1 MSKEAASRSLDY
13 RLRTDTLDRI
23 KGAAEAGLRQEDDV
37 MPGDALIGLGQQ
49 MGVAVEAASRAKE
62 AEKERHELALESFDD
77 AIDNLGSRQSAYS
90 TTTFDQAKSFETEQR
105 EAFLA
110 ADKKTQ
116 ETMLKEMGER
126 NASIQGMKEQ
136 VTILEDVMNPI
147 DSSGNAMPSGLDLE
161 MLENIPGGTAMVG
174 KMEALISQKNTTL
187 KYDDDNEAYFEYG
200 DPPQQIYKK
209 DVTEFIK
216 MATKPANEA
225 KAFGDLMNTVSATA
239 MVMPKADPNS
249 KDEIPVVA
257 QKRKELINNAS
268 TWVNTNINKDNVGRM
283 MNSGSVFMNNGK
295 SFRQILQDSDALFNG
310 IGIQNFLLD
319 PDATN
324 KPIDINNDGKRDAD
338 DTQMIVDIAGDD
350 RTKLIDM
357 LQDPGNIDIFRK
369 IVMGYVETNVNST
382 FNNNRATSAK
392 NQLSSNAPGAL
403 NKKPK

>member
-136 VTILEDVMNPI
+136 VTILEDVMNPV

-161 MLENIPGGTAMVG
+161 MLENIPGGTAMLNNM
-174 KMEALISQKNTTL
+174 KELLDQKNTTL
-187 KYDDDNEAYFEYG
+187 MYDDDNEAYFEYG

-225 KAFGDLMNTVSATA
+225 KAFGELMNTVSATA

-249 KDEIPVVA
+249 KDEIPVVE
-257 QKRKELINNAS
+257 QKRNELINSAS
-268 TWVNTNINKDNVGRM
+268 TWVNTNINKNNAGRM

-310 IGIQNFLLD
+310 VAIENFLLN
-319 PDATN
+319 PDKSSN
-324 KPIDINNDGKRDAD
+324 QPIDINKDGKRDAED
-338 DTQMIVDIAGDD
+338 IQMIIDITGDD
-350 RTKLIDM
+350 RTKLINMIQEDVD
-357 LQDPGNIDIFRK
+357 LFRK

-382 FNNNRATSAK
+382 FDNNRATSAK

>member
-13 RLRTDTLDRI
+13 RLRADTLDRI

-49 MGVAVEAASRAKE
+49 AGVAVEAASRARQ
-62 AEKERHELALESFDD
+62 AEEERHELAVESFNT
-77 AIDNLGSRQSAYS
+77 ALDNLGSRQSAYS
-90 TTTFDQAKSFETEQR
+90 TNTFDQAKAFEEGQR

-147 DSSGNAMPSGLDLE
+147 DAAGNAMPSGLDLD
-161 MLENIPGGTAMVG
+161 MLENIPGGTAMLNNM
-174 KMEALISQKNTTL
+174 KELISQKNTVL
-187 KYDDDNEAYFEYG
+187 KYDEDNEAYFEYG

-209 DVTEFIK
+209 DVTSFIE

-225 KAFGDLMNTVSATA
+225 KAFGNLMMNVSATA
-239 MVMPKADPNS
+239 MVMPAPDPKAQAGEDF
-249 KDEIPVVA
+249 PVVE
-257 QKRKELINNAS
+257 QKRKELINQAS
-268 TWVNTNINKDNVGRM
+268 DWVNTNINENNAGRM

-310 IGIQNFLLD
+310 VALNSFLVNVED
-319 PDATN
+319 SATG
-324 KPIDINNDGKRDAD
+324 KPVDINNDGKRDAD
-338 DTQMIVDIAGDD
+338 DTEIIVDLLAND
-350 RTKLIDM
+350 RDKLISMIQEDVD
-357 LQDPGNIDIFRK
+357 LFRM
-369 IVMGYVETNVNST
+369 IVMGYVQTNVNST
-382 FNNNRATSAK
+382 FNNNRAT
-392 NQLSSNAPGAL
+392 APIKDRLGSGSL
-403 NKKPK
+403 NK